1 MTKTK
6 LAVLAL
12 AFVGLL
18 AAASVVNDVVRH
30 RHIPVCPDTT
40 KGPKINVHDD
50 LVDAQQGRPVDWSN
64 LEGTLAQL
72 EDFRMAP
79 LIRIVYRHS
88 DKIDAANLA
97 KIHAAIFSLRYWMDQ
112 PGEDGHCYWSE
123 NHQILYASA
132 EYLAGQKFPDQVFT
146 RDGRTGREH
155 LAAGRRRVLTW
166 LEQRWRYG
174 FAEWYSN
181 VYYVEDVAPLCNLID
196 FSADPEIVTKSQII
210 LDLLL
215 YDVATQS
222 LRGTFVST
230 MGRAYRNNRMSGE
243 RGNSMRGV
251 IQNVWDFGL
260 PVPDGR
266 RMDGIFL
273 FRENYRVP
281 AVIEAIGRDEDPVV
295 IKASQGLD
303 LAELPAAQAG
313 GDEDARIML
322 QWGLEAFANPE
333 VIDDTMRYVDQHHLF
348 SNSFLHELR
357 SLDFFLLRRTGALPT
372 ITRLLDPIS
381 NGTALQRAN
390 TYTYRTPSFL
400 LASAQRYHPGT
411 LNDQH
416 HIWSATLSNQL
427 SIFTAH
433 PPPLQKGETPDDN
446 TKNYWVGP
454 GRLPDAAQHENVLLA
469 IYRIPSRASLGE
481 KGPNLFTHAY
491 FPKESF
497 ARVIERGSRIF
508 GQHGD
513 TYAALI
519 GGAPLTYRA
528 GSTIDLLQD
537 GRETFWIC
545 ELGAKER
552 DGDFDAFVRRVEANA
567 VSYRDGRLTYRTGD
581 RELQLDYGRDFR
593 VNGVPQDSSFPR
605 HESPYARTPR
615 QTQSITIAFGGRRLL
630 LDFQKNIRREE

>member
-1 MTKTK
+1 MTNARRV
-6 LAVLAL
+6 LLFVVVVVVLA
-12 AFVGLL
+12 AG
-18 AAASVVNDVVRH
+18 SVTRDVLRH
-30 RHIPVCPDTT
+30 RRIPVLPDTT
-40 KGPKINVHDD
+40 KGKKVNVHDD
-50 LVDAQQGRPVDWSN
+50 LVDAHLGRPVDWSN
-64 LEGTLAQL
+64 LEGTLEQL

-97 KIHAAIFSLRYWMDQ
+97 KIHAAIFNLRYWMDQ

-132 EYLAGQKFPDQVFT
+132 EYLAGQKFPTQVFT

-155 LAAGRRRVLTW
+155 MTEARRRVLTW
-166 LEQRWRYG
+166 LDQRWQHG

-196 FSADPEIVTKSQII
+196 FASDEEIATKSKII

-222 LRGTFVST
+222 LRGTFLST
-230 MGRAYRNNRMSGE
+230 MGRAYHNNRMSGE
-243 RGNSMRGV
+243 KGNSMRGI
-251 IQNVWDFGL
+251 IQNIWDFGL

-266 RMDGIFL
+266 RMDGLFL

-281 AVIEAIGRDEDPVV
+281 AVIEAIGRDTQPAV
-295 IKASQGLD
+295 IRASQGLD
-303 LAELPAAQAG
+303 LAEFPAAQAG

-322 QWGLEAFANPE
+322 QWGAEAFTNPE
-333 VIDDTMRYVDQHHLF
+333 VIDDTLRYVEKNRMF

-357 SLDFFLLRRTGALPT
+357 TLDFFLIRRTGLAPVV
-372 ITRLLDPIS
+372 TRALDPWS
-381 NGTALQRAN
+381 NATVLQRAN

-400 LASAQRYHPGT
+400 LASAQHYHPGT

-433 PPPLQKGETPDDN
+433 PPLLRKGETPEDN

-454 GRLPDAAQHENVLLA
+454 GRVPDAAQHENVLLA
-469 IYRIPSRASLGE
+469 IYRIPSRTSLGE

-491 FPKESF
+491 FPKEKF
-497 ARVIERGSRIF
+497 ERVIERGSKIF
-508 GQHGD
+508 GRHGD
-513 TYAALI
+513 SYAALI
-519 GGAPLTYRA
+519 GGAPLAYRA
-528 GSTIDLLQD
+528 GSTIDLMQD

-545 ELGAKER
+545 ELGSKER
-552 DGDFDAFVRRVEANA
+552 DGDFDAFVRRVEQNA
-567 VSYRDGRLTYRTGD
+567 VSYRDSRLTYQTGGRD
-581 RELQLDYGRDFR
+581 LQLDYGKDFR
-593 VNGVPQDSSFPR
+593 VNGAVQDAAFAR
-605 HESPYARTPR
+605 HDSPYARTPR
-615 QTQSITIAFGGRRLL
+615 RASTMTIEFAGKRLF
-630 LDFQKNIRREE
+630 LDFAHAIRRED